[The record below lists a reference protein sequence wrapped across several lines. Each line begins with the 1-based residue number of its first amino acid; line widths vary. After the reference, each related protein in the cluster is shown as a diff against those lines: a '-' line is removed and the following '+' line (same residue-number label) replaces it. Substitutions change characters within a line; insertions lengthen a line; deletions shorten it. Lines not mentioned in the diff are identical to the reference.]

1 MSRLILASASPR
13 RQQLLAQIGVR
24 CQMYPV
30 DLDETPLAHET
41 PAALA
46 TRLALAKAS
55 EAQRRLHTTEV
66 VLGADTVV
74 AIDGEALGKPAQQA
88 EAIAMLTRLSGREH
102 QVFSAVAVRY
112 EKHEAV
118 CLVTTQVHF
127 KSLTLQEI
135 TDYWASG
142 EPIDKAGAY
151 AIQGLGALFV
161 KSLTGSYSAVVGLP
175 LFETGQLLNSFGI
188 PVGKGYASQ

>member
-13 RQQLLAQIGVR
+13 RQQLLAQIGVG
-24 CQMYPV
+24 CQIYPV

-102 QVFSAVAVRY
+102 QVFSAVAVRH
-112 EKHEAV
+112 EQHEAV

>member
-1 MSRLILASASPR
+1 MPQLILASASPR

-30 DLDETPLAHET
+30 DLDETPHAHE
-41 PAALA
+41 PPDALA
-46 TRLALAKAS
+46 TRLALAKAN

-74 AIDGEALGKPAQQA
+74 AIDGEALGKPAQHA

-102 QVFSAVAVRY
+102 QVFSAVALR
-112 EKHEAV
+112 HQQREAV
-118 CLVTTQVHF
+118 CLVTTQVSF
-127 KSLTLQEI
+127 KPLTLKEI

-161 KSLTGSYSAVVGLP
+161 KSIAGSYSAVVGLP